1 MLRQKSSS
9 RRFRELVTL
18 YRSEVTVDEFGHKMQ
33 GEPVIA
39 GYAYANIERLSATM
53 TMMAYERA
61 DAVGVKV
68 VVIPSRIDITY
79 ISICA
84 TSLYIDSYTE
94 QQEEKFGYR
103 GVFSSSNRRFLCF
116 QIHIRWSSRFRD
128 CIAFPWFSSFPL
140 P

>member
-9 RRFRELVTL
+9 RRFRELCTL

-33 GEPVIA
+33 AEPVIA

-68 VVIPSRIDITY
+68 EMRKPSLEFNIIEWRGHRIVLDAFEDIDGRGLVIRANGY
-79 ISICA
+79 
-84 TSLYIDSYTE
+84 Y
-94 QQEEKFGYR
+94 QEDR
-103 GVFSSSNRRFLCF
+103 
-116 QIHIRWSSRFRD
+116 
-128 CIAFPWFSSFPL
+128 
-140 P
+140 